1 MVWTT
6 LAHLIDE
13 EFLQEAYRRT
23 RKDGAV
29 GVDGQTADAYA
40 EYLEA
45 NLKSLLER
53 FKSGTYKAPPVK
65 RAYVPKSGGQFRP
78 IGIPAFED
86 KVLQRAVSM
95 VLNAVYEQDFL
106 NCSFG
111 FRPNCSPHD
120 ALEELRDGLM
130 DWKGGFVY
138 EVDITKYF
146 DTIDPKHLRSF
157 LDKRVRDGVIR
168 RTIDKWLKA
177 GVMEGGNVVHPELG
191 TPQGGVIS
199 PLLSNIYL
207 HEVLDKW
214 FEYEVRPRLY
224 GQAFMV
230 RFADDFIIVSSH
242 EEDAHRIMEV
252 LPKRFDKY
260 GLALH
265 PEKTRLVRFKR
276 PHFYSGKKGGGGGPQ
291 SFDFLGFT
299 HYWGK
304 SRKKNWVI
312 KRKTA
317 KGRLAR
323 AANSVFTW
331 CRANRHNSREAQH
344 RKLSEKLRGHY
355 QYYGITGNSRALK
368 SFYREVTKSW
378 HYWLSRRSQRGY
390 MPWGWFRRFLKRFP
404 LPQPKCVHSEL
415 RNNHFQRPFRFA

>member
-13 EFLQEAYRRT
+13 EFLREAYRQI

-29 GVDGQTADAYA
+29 GVDGQTANSYA
-40 EYLEA
+40 EDLEA

-53 FKSGTYKAPPVK
+53 FKSGTYKALPVK
-65 RAYVPKSGGQFRP
+65 RVYVPKSGGKLRP

-86 KVLQRAVSM
+86 KILQRAVAM

-106 NCSFG
+106 DCSFG
-111 FRPNCSPHD
+111 FRPNRSPHD
-120 ALEELRDGLM
+120 ALEELREGLM

-177 GVMEGGNVVHPELG
+177 GVMEGGEVAHPELG

-214 FEYEVRPRLY
+214 FEYEVRPRLR
-224 GQAFMV
+224 GHAFMV
-230 RFADDFIIVSSH
+230 RFADDFIIVFSC
-242 EEDAHRIMEV
+242 EEDAHRVMEV

-265 PEKTRLVRFKR
+265 PEKTRLVRFDR
-276 PHFYSGKKGGGGGPQ
+276 PGYNSGPKGGGGKPQ

-299 HYWGK
+299 HYWGR

-317 KGRLAR
+317 KGRFAR
-323 AANSVFTW
+323 AVNAVFTW
-331 CRANRHNSREAQH
+331 CRDNRHKKREEQN

-355 QYYGITGNSRALK
+355 QYYGITGNSKALK
-368 SFYREVTKSW
+368 YFYREVEKSW
-378 HYWLSRRSQRGY
+378 HYWLGRRSQRGY
-390 MPWGWFRRFLKRFP
+390 MSWDRFRGLLKRLP

-415 RNNHFQRPFRFA
+415 RNDQFQRSFGFA